1 MRHIA
6 AIIILI
12 TTGLP
17 GILLAQNPQRLP
29 LQEPEPVIQ
38 AMNMRAGVTKTI
50 TADFNQVKFMGFMD
64 DSVKSSGKFYFKME
78 KQLRWEYLE
87 PYKYA
92 IIMDNMRFGIIDEG
106 KSKEYDA
113 SSSKI
118 FFELSDILSGI
129 VDGSLLKSNK
139 FNALWYEA
147 PDSYQVDLT
156 PTNANLKE
164 FITMIVILVD
174 KTDYSVDGV
183 KLMEAT
189 GDLTNITFLNK
200 KFNEDIPA
208 STFTGQ

>member
-1 MRHIA
+1 MRPFAKIF
-6 AIIILI
+6 L
-12 TTGLP
+12 TLLTGIP
-17 GILLAQNPQRLP
+17 GILFAQNSERQP

-38 AMNMRAGVTKTI
+38 AMNMRAGVTNTI
-50 TADFNQVKFMGFMD
+50 TADFRQVKMMGFMD

-106 KSKEYDA
+106 KSKEFDA

-139 FNALWYEA
+139 FSALWYEA
-147 PDSYQVDLT
+147 ADSYQVDLT

-164 FITMIVILVD
+164 FISMIVILVN
-174 KTDYSVDGV
+174 KVDYSVDGV
-183 KLMEAT
+183 KLIEAS
-189 GDLTNITFLNK
+189 GDLTTIIFLNK

-208 STFTGQ
+208 STFTCQ